1 MISDAPL
8 LGRRWLGG
16 LIIDYSRAVLFG
28 VEVWRECSK
37 IQFPKKGT
45 CASVPGRL
53 SAAKK
58 SYMREDV
65 ESTVRYVSTYTR
77 RNGPPER
84 FRKTKVLRKL
94 TATCE
99 AGAKPPRATR
109 LGNQPALPRW
119 QGRGL
124 KRALYCYSEAL
135 RTTATGPLFLYCQT
149 CLSISQIAITY
160 SCSQTRLSDLRG
172 GDYFQAL

>member
-16 LIIDYSRAVLFG
+16 LIIDYSRAAVLFG
-28 VEVWRECSK
+28 VEVLECVFK
-37 IQFPKKGT
+37 N
-45 CASVPGRL
+45 SVPQKRHVSQLRVTTVTRSRSHNHFTPRQTLRL

-84 FRKTKVLRKL
+84 FRKTKVLRKSN
-94 TATCE
+94 
-99 AGAKPPRATR
+99 RHM
-109 LGNQPALPRW
+109 
-119 QGRGL
+119 
-124 KRALYCYSEAL
+124 
-135 RTTATGPLFLYCQT
+135 
-149 CLSISQIAITY
+149 
-160 SCSQTRLSDLRG
+160 
-172 GDYFQAL
+172 